1 MALVAFASARSP
13 GLTTSTLAL
22 ALSWP
27 RPVLLAELDPAG
39 GTIAG
44 WRAANPDPGLKT
56 LAASGRHYLSPSLV
70 TEHTQSLPNGVMVM
84 MSPPSPDRC
93 AAAFAALNPVGL
105 ADTLRSIPDRD
116 VLADCGRIHS
126 NSPALPIVREA
137 DAVIFVIRA
146 ALVDIVGLRARLET
160 LELQPGFRGGIVVV
174 KGGPLTVEDVAAAFT
189 LPVIGTLEW
198 DPRAASALNEGR
210 LLLGRSKLAP
220 AAHKLADDLSAQ
232 LPSEAT
238 NGRSGQPANQGP
250 SATPIPSAA
259 WNSPTDPQDSWPAST
274 TGAAL

>member
-1 MALVAFASARSP
+1 M
-13 GLTTSTLAL
+13 LAL

-27 RPVLLAELDPAG
+27 RPVLLAELDPDG

-56 LAASGRHYLSPSLV
+56 LAASGRHYLSPGLV
-70 TEHTQSLPNGVMVM
+70 TEHTQSLPNGVTVL

-93 AAAFAALNPVGL
+93 VAAFAALNLVGL
-105 ADTLRSIPDRD
+105 GETLRSIAERD
-116 VLADCGRIHS
+116 VLADCGRIDS
-126 NSPALPIVREA
+126 NSPVLPVVHEA
-137 DAVIFVIRA
+137 DAVIFVTRA

-160 LELQPGFRGGIVVV
+160 LELDPSVRAGIVVV
-174 KGGPLTVEDVAAAFT
+174 KGGPLTVEDVVAAFT

-210 LLLGRSKLAP
+210 LLLGRSKLAQS
-220 AAHKLADDLSAQ
+220 AHKLASDLAAQ
-232 LPSEAT
+232 LSSESSHART
-238 NGRSGQPANQGP
+238 SELADRGP

-259 WNSPTDPQDSWPAST
+259 WNPRNDRQDADRA
-274 TGAAL
+274 GAESAAR